1 MAKKRFSRIAGLMI
15 MLILLLSIVAS
26 AILFM
31 I

>member
-31 I
+31 M